1 MFYTIL
7 DDLIFYQLLYFLK
20 RYSNFELKLHN
31 YFYNKTNIYPTYI
44 NTIKIEDLEYIF
56 FFIKKESYFEART
69 YLKSIRKDL
78 KNKKITII
86 RADNIL
92 LNLIYNL
99 FPDLCIYDI
108 KIELNYLS
116 GFYEISV
123 LFLKDLNSYYIAV
136 GRRGSYI
143 KAINALFEN
152 YIIFKK
158 SDIPIKIKCKVVV

>member
-31 YFYNKTNIYPTYI
+31 YFYNKTNLYPTYI
-44 NTIKIEDLEYIF
+44 NIIKIEELEYIF

-69 YLKSIRKDL
+69 YLRSIRKDL

-92 LNLIYNL
+92 LPLIYNL

-108 KIELNYLS
+108 EIELNDLS
-116 GFYEISV
+116 GIYEISV
-123 LFLKDLNSYYIAV
+123 LFLKDLNSYHIAV
-136 GRRGSYI
+136 GRKGGYI

-152 YIIFKK
+152 YINFEN
-158 SDIPIKIKCKVVV
+158 SDMPIKIKCKVVA